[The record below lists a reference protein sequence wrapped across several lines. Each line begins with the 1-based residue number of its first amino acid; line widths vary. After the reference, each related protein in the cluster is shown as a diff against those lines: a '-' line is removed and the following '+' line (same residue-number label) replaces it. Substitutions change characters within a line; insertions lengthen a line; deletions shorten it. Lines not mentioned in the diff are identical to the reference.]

1 MILLRKNTGFVF
13 VFVLCLF
20 SAFLVYGTMFV
31 LRSMDEWRVAEHQ
44 RRSAQA
50 FALAE
55 AAGEIALD
63 QLDEF
68 VNVDLLTAISGMNP
82 QTVGKKSGNAVLK
95 KGGFS
100 GVDFLIEMVNSA
112 QQQFVL
118 SDDGTQAL
126 YSQSSVAYGAGSY
139 TYNIAV
145 RENGNVVET
154 ATDMWEFPFSFHLEG
169 QGGVSGTNKS
179 VIMEGNFTVQ
189 VRKDNFAKY
198 ALFSDHHTMKNG
210 GTVWFTDSTN
220 FAGPIHTNGQF
231 CFAGDPALA
240 GLAGIFD
247 GIVTQHENK
256 ALFYDN
262 GHLTAMNADAS
273 SYDIPVFSAGFSRG
287 VGEIVLASSVQKQD
301 LYEHALGSQ
310 TPSSGN
316 GIYIANNGSDLIGG
330 IYVKGNAE
338 IVMDV
343 DTNDNAQYR
352 IKQGGVTKIVTVDIP
367 NDQTTVENLSTGT
380 TEIYSGL
387 PDGQDDLGTIIY
399 VNGEITSLKGTV
411 QRDTELT
418 ISCENDAIITDN
430 IMYTEYTPATG
441 TPGSASY
448 IPPSAE
454 GYTNLLGIVAWGG
467 DIRIGTAAPD
477 DLNVHGVMMA
487 RNGVF
492 TVDYY
497 NYGSPRGYVTLMG
510 GVITQF
516 YGAFG
521 LFNASSGSQISG
533 YGRNFN
539 YDARMMKGKSPPY
552 FPTMKTFI
560 GFTDDLTDHIV
571 FWEGDAS

>member
-1 MILLRKNTGFVF
+1 MILLRKKTGFVF

-20 SAFLVYGTMFV
+20 SALLIYGTMFV
-31 LRSMDEWRVAEHQ
+31 LRAMAEWRVAEHQ

-100 GVDFLIEMVNSA
+100 GVDFLVEMVNHG

-126 YSQSSVAYGAGSY
+126 YSQSNVAYGPGTY
-139 TYNIAV
+139 TYEIV
-145 RENGNVVET
+145 VSENGSVVET
-154 ATDMWEFPFSFHLEG
+154 ATDMWEFPFSFHLKG
-169 QGGVSGTNKS
+169 YGGTSGINKS
-179 VIMEGNFTVQ
+179 IIMEGNFTVQ
-189 VRKDNFAKY
+189 VRKDNFAK
-198 ALFSDHHTMKNG
+198 
-210 GTVWFTDSTN
+210 

-231 CFAGDPALA
+231 CFAGDPSLA

-247 GIVTQHENK
+247 GLVTQHENK
-256 ALFYDN
+256 ARFYDN
-262 GHLTAMNADAS
+262 GAQTAINADAS
-273 SYDIPVFSAGFSRG
+273 SYDIPVFNAGFDRG
-287 VGEIVLASSVQKQD
+287 EAEIVLASSVQKQD
-301 LYEHALGSQ
+301 LYAHALGSQ

-316 GIYIANNGSDLIGG
+316 GIYIANNGSDLTGG
-330 IYVKGNAE
+330 IYINGDAE
-338 IVMDV
+338 ITMGV
-343 DTNDNAQYR
+343 DSNDNAQYR
-352 IKQGGVTKIVTVDIP
+352 IKQGGITKLVTVDIP
-367 NDQTTVENLSTGT
+367 NDQTTIENLASGA
-380 TEIYSGL
+380 TETYSGL

-399 VNGEITSLKGTV
+399 VNGSVTSLSGTI

-418 ISCENDAIITDN
+418 VSCENNAIITDN
-430 IMYTEYTPATG
+430 IIYTEYTPASG
-441 TPGSASY
+441 TPGTAGY
-448 IPPSAE
+448 VAPSAD
-454 GYTNLLGIVAWGG
+454 GYTNLFGIVAWGG
-467 DIRIGTAAPD
+467 DIRIGTSAPN
-477 DLNVHGVMMA
+477 DLNIHGVMMA

-497 NYGSPRGYVTLMG
+497 NGMPRGNVTLLG

-521 LFNASSGSQISG
+521 LFNASSGSQLSG

-571 FWEGDAS
+571 FWEGNTP